1 MKMNIFVWLNCW
13 HYPYDLKKKQVNMF
27 TNINN
32 HKGDKETNKFRKDSY
47 IEHIHFQDSD
57 ILVRVYT
64 THKKVW

>member
-1 MKMNIFVWLNCW
+1 
-13 HYPYDLKKKQVNMF
+13 MF
-27 TNINN
+27 TNI
-32 HKGDKETNKFRKDSY
+32 KQSQQGDKETNKFRKDSY